1 VSRAAERAVARVKAR
16 IVAGLAEVPGVVARE
31 VPEGVAVTGR
41 GLVRR
46 LLGEARLRHVAG
58 WLR

>member
-1 VSRAAERAVARVKAR
+1 MRAAERAVARVKTR
-16 IVAGLAEVPGVVARE
+16 VVAALAEMPGVAARE
-31 VPEGVAVTGR
+31 VPEGVAIEGR

-46 LLGEARLRHVAG
+46 LLDDARLRHVAG